1 MLARAVKD
9 RPVAMF
15 SCCLKRIQLGI
26 ARLLEA
32 AFESWVGVVPL
43 GLCTCSW
50 AHDWG
55 ANGSL
60 ANRTVDVKVC
70 LFAFEIKEL
79 SQAAAARL

>member
-1 MLARAVKD
+1 MSRAVP
-9 RPVAMF
+9 RESNLV
-15 SCCLKRIQLGI
+15 SEGY
-26 ARLLEA
+26 LEA

-50 AHDWG
+50 RTNWG

-70 LFAFEIKEL
+70 LFAFEIKEF
-79 SQAAAARL
+79 SQAEAARL